1 MKKITATAVLAFSF
15 FQVFAQNEAIEAE
28 IRKLEEMEVKAV
40 LAKDSATLLKLWDA
54 AYVVNA
60 PDNTINFA
68 GKTTLDRPVMRA
80 ARSSFTRNVEEVIIR
95 ESVVITMGSEIV
107 TPAAGQQ
114 TIKRRYTNVWMK
126 TGNTWK
132 LIARHANIIC
142 TQVSP

>member
-80 ARSSFTRNVEEVIIR
+80 TRSSFTRNVEEVIIR

-107 TPAAGQQ
+107 TPAADQQ

>member
-80 ARSSFTRNVEEVIIR
+80 TRSSFTRNVEEVIIR